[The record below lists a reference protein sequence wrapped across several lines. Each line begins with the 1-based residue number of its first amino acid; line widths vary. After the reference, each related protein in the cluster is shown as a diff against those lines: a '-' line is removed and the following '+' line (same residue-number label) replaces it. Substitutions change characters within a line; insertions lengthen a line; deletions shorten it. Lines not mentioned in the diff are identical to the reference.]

1 MCGLWVAS
9 LVLSGCKCQYKC
21 GALFYIDPATRE
33 TRPGQL
39 VKPSTRTK
47 HRKRDRES
55 GCSKLE
61 DDEEEITRLKSPLD
75 SPGAPSLK
83 SPLVGLRRGAEMR
96 GAFSLGLADLGEG
109 KAVPVDD
116 GTLEMEHVEESEA
129 LMELGSTIRTS
140 VSALGSWLYLVAGL
154 SRTSVGR
161 TLSAVRSIVSM
172 AIKFGELSAR
182 FKARWTDFEDLKAA
196 PSLPRDVRTS
206 MKDLGIEPIY
216 LIPGSASGS

>member
-1 MCGLWVAS
+1 MPTPS
-9 LVLSGCKCQYKC
+9 NDIPLVPCRCQYKSRS
-21 GALFYIDPATRE
+21 LSYIDPATRE

-47 HRKRDRES
+47 HRKRDQES

-61 DDEEEITRLKSPLD
+61 DNEEEVTRLKSLSD
-75 SPGAPSLK
+75 RPGAPPLER
-83 SPLVGLRRGAEMR
+83 PLVGLSRAAEIRG
-96 GAFSLGLADLGEG
+96 GFSLGLADLREG
-109 KAVPVDD
+109 KAVDVDD
-116 GTLEMEHVEESEA
+116 ETLEIEHVEESEA
-129 LMELGSTIRTS
+129 LTELGSTIRTS

-206 MKDLGIEPIY
+206 MKDLGIEPK
-216 LIPGSASGS
+216 L